1 MGLKSMHAE
10 KQSEQPQ
17 QSVQDNSLIEQQSQR
32 ITELEHQISELS
44 SINSTLMSELRKK
57 SEIIVKLNEKEEIYN
72 KSDLIKK
79 QNAELEKRNRE
90 LEQSEQNARQEA
102 MTEVSAVKEE
112 CAKRERI
119 AESKAQEADRLKSHL
134 KAVEADLS
142 GQIDKKAQNLVES
155 KLNALHGVYEAKQRS
170 LDRKF
175 KAKTASYDSC
185 MLGLLLYGV
194 LTTVFTAVRSEAFVS
209 DFKTFFK
216 VVWGFLLTCFGWL
229 ENGANFMA
237 QIGDK
242 IPQEIVATIVHWLLW
257 FIVLFGV
264 GIGAVVLLLIGIAK
278 LVKWYAE
285 EYTDNTSLGFALVSL
300 ALSIFFA
307 EEIRA
312 FLPINL
318 LLLLILVHIVYVLI
332 RWYVKGCMRSRG
344 YY

>member
-1 MGLKSMHAE
+1 
-10 KQSEQPQ
+10 
-17 QSVQDNSLIEQQSQR
+17 
-32 ITELEHQISELS
+32 
-44 SINSTLMSELRKK
+44 
-57 SEIIVKLNEKEEIYN
+57 
-72 KSDLIKK
+72 
-79 QNAELEKRNRE
+79 
-90 LEQSEQNARQEA
+90 

-209 DFKTFFK
+209 DFKTFFE

-229 ENGANFMA
+229 ENGANFVA

-242 IPQEIVATIVHWLLW
+242 IPQEIVAAIVHWLLW

-264 GIGAVVLLLIGIAK
+264 GIGAVVLLLIGIVK

-285 EYTDNTSLGFALVSL
+285 EYADNTSLGFALVSL

-318 LLLLILVHIVYVLI
+318 LLLLILVHTMYVLI
-332 RWYVKGCMRSRG
+332 RWYVKGCKRSRG

>member
-1 MGLKSMHAE
+1 MGLKSMHEASRQPRE
-10 KQSEQPQ
+10 QESNLQLIEEQTHKISEQ
-17 QSVQDNSLIEQQSQR
+17 EQ
-32 ITELEHQISELS
+32 TISELS
-44 SINSTLMSELRKK
+44 SQVSMLK
-57 SEIIVKLNEKEEIYN
+57 SEVQKLADKNVKLNEADNVLKQNEE
-72 KSDLIKK
+72 LKK
-79 QNAELEKRNRE
+79 QNEKLKQDKLNAE
-90 LEQSEQNARQEA
+90 QEA

-209 DFKTFFK
+209 DFKTFFM
-216 VVWGFLLTCFGWL
+216 VIWQFIVNAFQLLLKGGQWASQL
-229 ENGANFMA
+229 
-237 QIGDK
+237 GDK
-242 IPQEIVATIVHWLLW
+242 IPQPVVATIVHY
-257 FIVLFGV
+257 
-264 GIGAVVLLLIGIAK
+264 LLLIVFVGGIAIGVGFLIFLGASK
-278 LVKWYAE
+278 VFEFYTEDYAD
-285 EYTDNTSLGFALVSL
+285 TMSL
-300 ALSIFFA
+300 AVFLISLAVSVYFA
-307 EEIRA
+307 ELIRA
-312 FLPINL
+312 VIPINL

-332 RWYVKGCMRSRG
+332 RWYVKGCMRSKG

>member
-1 MGLKSMHAE
+1 MGLKSMHEASRQPRE
-10 KQSEQPQ
+10 QESNLQLIEEQTHKISEQ
-17 QSVQDNSLIEQQSQR
+17 EQ
-32 ITELEHQISELS
+32 TISELS
-44 SINSTLMSELRKK
+44 SQVSMLK
-57 SEIIVKLNEKEEIYN
+57 SEVQKLADKNVKLNEADNVLKQNEE
-72 KSDLIKK
+72 LKK
-79 QNAELEKRNRE
+79 QNEKLKQDKLNAE
-90 LEQSEQNARQEA
+90 QEA

-209 DFKTFFK
+209 DFKTFFE

-229 ENGANFMA
+229 ENGANFVA

-257 FIVLFGV
+257 FIVLFGI

-285 EYTDNTSLGFALVSL
+285 EYADNTSLGFALVSL

-332 RWYVKGCMRSRG
+332 RWYVKGCKRSRG

>member
-209 DFKTFFK
+209 DFKTFFE

-285 EYTDNTSLGFALVSL
+285 EYADNTSLGFALVSL

>member
-209 DFKTFFK
+209 DFKTFFE

-229 ENGANFMA
+229 ENGANFVA

-257 FIVLFGV
+257 FIVLFGI

-285 EYTDNTSLGFALVSL
+285 EYADNTSLGFALVSL

>member
-1 MGLKSMHAE
+1 MAVIKA
-10 KQSEQPQ
+10 
-17 QSVQDNSLIEQQSQR
+17 V
-32 ITELEHQISELS
+32 S
-44 SINSTLMSELRKK
+44 SKAGIGQALDYVT
-57 SEIIVKLNEKEEIYN
+57 KEEKTEDKLVSGLHCEPDTVKDEMAATKELWGKTGGRTYKHFVQSYHEDEHITP
-72 KSDLIKK
+72 
-79 QNAELEKRNRE
+79 ELEKRNRE

-285 EYTDNTSLGFALVSL
+285 EYADNTSLGFALVSL

-332 RWYVKGCMRSRG
+332 RWYVKGCKRSRG

>member
-1 MGLKSMHAE
+1 MAVIKA
-10 KQSEQPQ
+10 
-17 QSVQDNSLIEQQSQR
+17 V
-32 ITELEHQISELS
+32 S
-44 SINSTLMSELRKK
+44 SKAGIGQALDYVT
-57 SEIIVKLNEKEEIYN
+57 KEE
-72 KSDLIKK
+72 K
-79 QNAELEKRNRE
+79 
-90 LEQSEQNARQEA
+90 
-102 MTEVSAVKEE
+102 TEDKLVS
-112 CAKRERI
+112 
-119 AESKAQEADRLKSHL
+119 
-134 KAVEADLS
+134 
-142 GQIDKKAQNLVES
+142 G
-155 KLNALHGVYEAKQRS
+155 LHCEP
-170 LDRKF
+170 D
-175 KAKTASYDSC
+175 
-185 MLGLLLYGV
+185 GV

-209 DFKTFFK
+209 DFKTFFE

-229 ENGANFMA
+229 ENGANFVA

-257 FIVLFGV
+257 FIVLFGI
-264 GIGAVVLLLIGIAK
+264 GIGAVVLLLIGIVK

-285 EYTDNTSLGFALVSL
+285 EYADNTSLGFALVSL

>member
-1 MGLKSMHAE
+1 
-10 KQSEQPQ
+10 
-17 QSVQDNSLIEQQSQR
+17 
-32 ITELEHQISELS
+32 
-44 SINSTLMSELRKK
+44 
-57 SEIIVKLNEKEEIYN
+57 
-72 KSDLIKK
+72 
-79 QNAELEKRNRE
+79 
-90 LEQSEQNARQEA
+90 

-285 EYTDNTSLGFALVSL
+285 EYADNTSLGFALVIL

>member
-209 DFKTFFK
+209 DFKTFFM
-216 VVWGFLLTCFGWL
+216 VIWQFIVNAFQLLLKGGQWASQL
-229 ENGANFMA
+229 
-237 QIGDK
+237 GDK
-242 IPQEIVATIVHWLLW
+242 IPQPVVATIVHY
-257 FIVLFGV
+257 
-264 GIGAVVLLLIGIAK
+264 LLLIVFVGGIAIGVGFLIFLGASK
-278 LVKWYAE
+278 VFEFYTEDYAD
-285 EYTDNTSLGFALVSL
+285 TMSL
-300 ALSIFFA
+300 AVFLISLAVSVYFA
-307 EEIRA
+307 EPIRA
-312 FLPINL
+312 VIPINL

>member
-1 MGLKSMHAE
+1 MA
-10 KQSEQPQ
+10 
-17 QSVQDNSLIEQQSQR
+17 
-32 ITELEHQISELS
+32 
-44 SINSTLMSELRKK
+44 
-57 SEIIVKLNEKEEIYN
+57 
-72 KSDLIKK
+72 
-79 QNAELEKRNRE
+79 
-90 LEQSEQNARQEA
+90 
-102 MTEVSAVKEE
+102 EVSAVKEE

-119 AESKAQEADRLKSHL
+119 AEGKVQEADRLKSHL

-209 DFKTFFK
+209 DFKTFFE

-285 EYTDNTSLGFALVSL
+285 EYADNTSLGFALVSL

-332 RWYVKGCMRSRG
+332 RWYVKWCKRSRG

>member
-209 DFKTFFK
+209 DFKTFFM
-216 VVWGFLLTCFGWL
+216 VIWQFIVNAFQLLLKGGQWASQL
-229 ENGANFMA
+229 
-237 QIGDK
+237 GDK
-242 IPQEIVATIVHWLLW
+242 IPQPVVATIVHY
-257 FIVLFGV
+257 
-264 GIGAVVLLLIGIAK
+264 LLLIVFVGGIAIGVGFLIFLGASK
-278 LVKWYAE
+278 VFEFYTEDYAD
-285 EYTDNTSLGFALVSL
+285 TMSL
-300 ALSIFFA
+300 AVFLISLAVSVYFA
-307 EEIRA
+307 EFIRA
-312 FLPINL
+312 VIPINL
-318 LLLLILVHIVYVLI
+318 LLLLLLVHIVYVLI
-332 RWYVKGCMRSRG
+332 RWYVKGCMRSKG

>member
-209 DFKTFFK
+209 DFKTFFM
-216 VVWGFLLTCFGWL
+216 VIWQFIVNAFQLLLKGGQWASQL
-229 ENGANFMA
+229 
-237 QIGDK
+237 GDK
-242 IPQEIVATIVHWLLW
+242 IPQQVVATIVHY
-257 FIVLFGV
+257 
-264 GIGAVVLLLIGIAK
+264 LLLIVFVGGIAIGVGFLIFLGASK
-278 LVKWYAE
+278 VFEFYTEDYAD
-285 EYTDNTSLGFALVSL
+285 TMSL
-300 ALSIFFA
+300 AVFLISLAVSVYFA
-307 EEIRA
+307 ELIRA
-312 FLPINL
+312 VIPINL

>member
-285 EYTDNTSLGFALVSL
+285 EYADNTSLGFALVSL

-318 LLLLILVHIVYVLI
+318 LLLLILAHIVYVLI
-332 RWYVKGCMRSRG
+332 RWYVKGCKRSRG